1 MPRKNLI
8 DRAIIGVEHYLDA
21 SRPTGEKDTLRLILR
36 ALHQAKRDKEML
48 DWLSPARGFKVHHLE
63 PGLLDR
69 YYSGEFKTPRQ
80 AIRAA
85 MKAEKEG
92 R

>member
-1 MPRKNLI
+1 
-8 DRAIIGVEHYLDA
+8 
-21 SRPTGEKDTLRLILR
+21 
-36 ALHQAKRDKEML
+36 ML